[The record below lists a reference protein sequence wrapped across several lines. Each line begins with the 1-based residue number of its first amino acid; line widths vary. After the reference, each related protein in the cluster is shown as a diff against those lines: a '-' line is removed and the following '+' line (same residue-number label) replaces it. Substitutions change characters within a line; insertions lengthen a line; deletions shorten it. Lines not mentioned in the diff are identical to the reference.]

1 MATYHTILDR
11 VCYILRHY
19 FLTSEPLNM
28 PASTPVFLLRHVSMY
43 EDERKREEITS
54 VR

>member
-1 MATYHTILDR
+1 MATYNTILDT
-11 VCYILRHY
+11 VCYVPRHY
-19 FLTSEPLNM
+19 FLTSESLNM

-43 EDERKREEITS
+43 EDEHKREEITS